1 MDKKAADAEM
11 NLSYEEA
18 IKRLEEIT
26 NLLEQGDAALDESL
40 QLFQEGME
48 LAKFCELKLNS
59 MEEEIKKFQLNSED
73 EPQELEIDFSDE

>member
-1 MDKKAADAEM
+1 MDKKAADTEI

-73 EPQELEIDFSDE
+73 EPHELEIDFSDE

>member
-1 MDKKAADAEM
+1 MDKKAADAEI

-73 EPQELEIDFSDE
+73 EPHELEIDFSDE